1 MSDPPQA
8 CHCTG
13 LDGAVS
19 GPEWTPWPVPG
30 SHVDLL
36 ERPICGVLTTMG
48 RDGQPHSSLVWV
60 DYDGAYPRVNTT
72 LERQKGRDME
82 HDPRVSLLVV
92 DPENT
97 TRFIEIR
104 GDAELVVDGATEH
117 LDALIRQYTGH
128 PRFCGFAYPREQQS
142 KETRVICVIHPRRI
156 VLDAIHVQS

>member
-1 MSDPPQA
+1 MSDSPQA

-13 LDGAVS
+13 LDGAVN

-72 LERQKGRDME
+72 LER
-82 HDPRVSLLVV
+82 VSLLVA

-117 LDALIRQYTGH
+117 LDALTRQYTGH
-128 PRFCGFAYPREQQS
+128 ARFYGFAYPRGQQS